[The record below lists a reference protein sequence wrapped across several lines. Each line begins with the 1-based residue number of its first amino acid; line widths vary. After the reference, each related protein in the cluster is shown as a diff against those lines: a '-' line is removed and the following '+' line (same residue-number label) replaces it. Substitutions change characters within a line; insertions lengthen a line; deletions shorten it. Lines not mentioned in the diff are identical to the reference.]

1 MDRTKELL
9 DASSPRRVKSN
20 PALGAA
26 LSDVVEA
33 STRSPHYRR
42 PIFIAGISALLLGA
56 GTAAAAAAGLLFPV
70 LPPSLFET
78 GEGYDYSW
86 NIVVTTHDQEF
97 SCSGGFTL
105 EPVQGA
111 RGFDQKLFDE
121 AQLFVQTQDWSS
133 IRPNTAF
140 MDDENVLAKQ
150 TAEMLSRS
158 MKSQVIAATQA
169 EFESRGTPLQGLS
182 LRGIDE
188 CTS

>member
-1 MDRTKELL
+1 MDRTTELL
-9 DASSPRRVKSN
+9 DASAPKRGQSTPAVN
-20 PALGAA
+20 AALG
-26 LSDVVEA
+26 DIVES
-33 STRSPHYRR
+33 STRSPRFRR
-42 PIFIAGISALLLGA
+42 PAIIAGLSALLLGA
-56 GTAAAAAAGLLFPV
+56 GTAAAAAAGFLFPV

-86 NIVVTTHDQEF
+86 NIVVTTHGQEF
-97 SCSGGFTL
+97 ACSGGFTL
-105 EPVQGA
+105 TPVEDA
-111 RGFDQKLFDE
+111 PGFDQELFDE
-121 AQLFVQTQDWSS
+121 AQLFIQTQDWSS
-133 IRPNTAF
+133 IRPNSAF
-140 MDDENVLAKQ
+140 MDHETLLAKQ